1 MSPPPPGY
9 GGDPEHS
16 VNYEAGVRY
25 AHGPRR
31 AELIGYYNDY
41 QNLTAICTL
50 SSGCEGQ
57 ELDRQFEAGRAR
69 IYGLEAFAEEV
80 LSFPGF
86 QIPLSASYTLTLTQF
101 LETFGAQDPIFGEV
115 EAGDEMPYV
124 PRHEG
129 RASLGLELE
138 RAGGYVALTYVDRM
152 RERSGAGP
160 IDLARHTAAQ
170 LTVDAGLHY
179 RLLPGLRVYAQARN
193 LFDAAYIASRRPYG
207 ARPNPPRWVQLGAQL
222 EL

>member
-1 MSPPPPGY
+1 
-9 GGDPEHS
+9 
-16 VNYEAGVRY
+16 
-25 AHGPRR
+25 
-31 AELIGYYNDY
+31 
-41 QNLTAICTL
+41 
-50 SSGCEGQ
+50 
-57 ELDRQFEAGRAR
+57 
-69 IYGLEAFAEEV
+69 EEV

-129 RASLGLELE
+129 RASLGLEFE

-160 IDLARHTAAQ
+160 IDLALHTDAQ

-179 RLLPGLRVYAQARN
+179 RLLPG
-193 LFDAAYIASRRPYG
+193 
-207 ARPNPPRWVQLGAQL
+207 
-222 EL
+222 